1 MSNET
6 FWPSVKVRMPAAST
20 AVACTKT
27 SLPPPSGAMKPK
39 PFEVLKNFTVPIVI
53 TNFLQKFRPG
63 GMPERVEVGRSK
75 AKEVT
80 VSSRRAHE
88 AGRILLQVRFVCD
101 GSNSSGRDNT
111 RNLSYWQS
119 GH

>member
-20 AVACTKT
+20 AVACTNT

-53 TNFLQKFRPG
+53 RNFLHKFP
-63 GMPERVEVGRSK
+63 
-75 AKEVT
+75 
-80 VSSRRAHE
+80 SRRN
-88 AGRILLQVRFVCD
+88 AGAGGGWSVQGE
-101 GSNSSGRDNT
+101 GSDCLVQARTQGGQGFFYRCASSVT
-111 RNLSYWQS
+111 
-119 GH
+119 

>member
-27 SLPPPSGAMKPK
+27 SLPPPSGAIKPK

-53 TNFLQKFRPG
+53 ATSCMNSVSAECRNGWML
-63 GMPERVEVGRSK
+63 EVQGEGSDCLVQAR
-75 AKEVT
+75 T
-80 VSSRRAHE
+80 QG
-88 AGRILLQVRFVCD
+88 GRILLQVRFVCD
-101 GSNSSGRDNT
+101 GSNSSGR
-111 RNLSYWQS
+111 
-119 GH
+119 